1 MGRMKEVW
9 QMMRDESFQG
19 SLEEYLEANPELI
32 IKQTKLMCP
41 ECMKAFL
48 VKEKAEEAICTNCN
62 TTFEHKNGTLR
73 YK

>member
-19 SLEEYLEANPELI
+19 NLEEYLEANPELI

-48 VKEKAEEAICTNCN
+48 VKDRAEEAMCPNCN
-62 TTFEHKNGTLR
+62 TVFLHNDQILK